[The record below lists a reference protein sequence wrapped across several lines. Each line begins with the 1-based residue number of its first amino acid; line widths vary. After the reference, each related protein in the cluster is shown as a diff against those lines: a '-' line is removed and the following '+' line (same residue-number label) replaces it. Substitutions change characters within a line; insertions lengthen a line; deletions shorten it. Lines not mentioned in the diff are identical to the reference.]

1 LYRDIAV
8 LSFSDNCNFGLHDT
22 EEYCSTAIC
31 PTFQVFVRV
40 DRAFTLRF
48 VYILDG
54 YAVYFVYIL
63 DRYAVYFVYILD
75 GYAVYFV
82 YESLFY
88 SEFHSDVG
96 T

>member
-1 LYRDIAV
+1 MHKILVSLLNVLYRDIAV
-8 LSFSDNCNFGLHDT
+8 LSFSDSCNFGLHDT

-63 DRYAVYFVYILD
+63 D